1 MFKVIYSFG
10 WFVIYAVI
18 NDAIGPIKNIRVVI
32 VGGGAAGFFSA
43 IECAST
49 LKIQNKIGFEVF
61 R

>member
-10 WFVIYAVI
+10 WFVICAVI
-18 NDAIGPIKNIRVVI
+18 NYAIEPIKNIRVVI

-49 LKIQNKIGFEVF
+49 LKIQNNIGFEVF